1 MLLLE
6 LSNLITKTTE
16 KALLKSNSEEMK
28 LDLSKIAELIT
39 KCEQELTELESKSD
53 SSHQE
58 YEQELLVLS
67 KKHARLEHLINRN
80 IRNRDL
86 LFPNGNVSQPNL
98 THSTENLDPS
108 QTLQLHEKMVGEQ
121 DEQLLL
127 LSKVVGRQK
136 AIGTM
141 ISNELDSQVD
151 LLQQV
156 EDGTNETRL
165 NIGRNNNRLDGLVEQ
180 ETRSGGIM

>member
-1 MLLLE
+1 M
-6 LSNLITKTTE
+6 
-16 KALLKSNSEEMK
+16 
-28 LDLSKIAELIT
+28 
-39 KCEQELTELESKSD
+39 
-53 SSHQE
+53 
-58 YEQELLVLS
+58 
-67 KKHARLEHLINRN
+67 
-80 IRNRDL
+80 
-86 LFPNGNVSQPNL
+86 SQPNL

-165 NIGRNNNRLDGLVEQ
+165 NIGRNNNRLDALVEQ